1 MRLNKKRKAMIF
13 TTDALLALAVITIA
27 TTAFTVFAAQTP
39 EYGKQ
44 VQLAQLGRDY
54 LKLGIRITDPDWFYR
69 NTGLHVTTDQKDF
82 ANNALTVNALLY
94 EYPDICRCTENSC
107 QLERDAC
114 LKTQEIQN
122 PDDIVRKVW
131 VSP

>member
-1 MRLNKKRKAMIF
+1 MIF

-54 LKLGIRITDPDWFYR
+54 LKLGINDSDWFYK
-69 NTGLHVTTDQKDF
+69 NTGLHMTTNQNAF
-82 ANNALTVNALLY
+82 ANRPLTVNALLY

-114 LKTQEIQN
+114 LRTQEIQN